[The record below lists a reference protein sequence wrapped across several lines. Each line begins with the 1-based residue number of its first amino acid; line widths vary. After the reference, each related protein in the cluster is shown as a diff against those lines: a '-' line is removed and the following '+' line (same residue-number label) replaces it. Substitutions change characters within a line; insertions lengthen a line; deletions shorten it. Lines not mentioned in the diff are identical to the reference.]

1 MKMIKNEFSYNM
13 QLLKEFY
20 WLSMR
25 HVFIFL
31 ILASIFV
38 FVLGLVFT
46 NGTFL
51 VLGIILLL
59 FSLLYLGF
67 MPIVLAKTNYQRL
80 LERSSGKEVMN
91 RVCVADGKII
101 IENVD
106 THNKVEYSLSSVRK
120 IKEGKHIIC
129 LITKARV
136 AIMFSKDGFLE
147 GTQEDLYSLLKK

>member
-25 HVFIFL
+25 YVFLFF

-38 FVLGLVFT
+38 FALGLALLDE
-46 NGTFL
+46 TFL
-51 VLGIILLL
+51 VVGIILLL
-59 FSLLYLGF
+59 FSLLYLIF
-67 MPIVLAKTNYQRL
+67 MPRSLAKINYQRL
-80 LERSSGKEVMN
+80 LERSSGKEFIN
-91 RVCVADGKII
+91 RVCVVDGKIV

-136 AIMFSKDGFLE
+136 AIMLSKDGFIE
-147 GTQEDLYSLLKK
+147 GSKEDLYSLFKK

>member
-1 MKMIKNEFSYNM
+1 MLKTPPPEIIIIKSYIISVILS
-13 QLLKEFY
+13 LL
-20 WLSMR
+20 S
-25 HVFIFL
+25 
-31 ILASIFV
+31 
-38 FVLGLVFT
+38 VFT
-46 NGTFL
+46 SLFLPVVIGTINT
-51 VLGIILLL
+51 VYITPILLL
-59 FSLLYLGF
+59 FSLLYLVF
-67 MPIVLAKTNYQRL
+67 MPIALAKTNYQRL

-120 IKEGKHIIC
+120 IKEGKRIIC

>member
-59 FSLLYLGF
+59 FSLLYLVF
-67 MPIVLAKTNYQRL
+67 MPIALAKTNYQRL
-80 LERSSGKEVMN
+80 LER
-91 RVCVADGKII
+91 
-101 IENVD
+101 
-106 THNKVEYSLSSVRK
+106 L
-120 IKEGKHIIC
+120 
-129 LITKARV
+129 
-136 AIMFSKDGFLE
+136 
-147 GTQEDLYSLLKK
+147 LLKM

>member
-59 FSLLYLGF
+59 FSLLYLVF
-67 MPIVLAKTNYQRL
+67 MPIALAKTNYQRL

-120 IKEGKHIIC
+120 IKEGKIN
-129 LITKARV
+129 L
-136 AIMFSKDGFLE
+136 S
-147 GTQEDLYSLLKK
+147 S